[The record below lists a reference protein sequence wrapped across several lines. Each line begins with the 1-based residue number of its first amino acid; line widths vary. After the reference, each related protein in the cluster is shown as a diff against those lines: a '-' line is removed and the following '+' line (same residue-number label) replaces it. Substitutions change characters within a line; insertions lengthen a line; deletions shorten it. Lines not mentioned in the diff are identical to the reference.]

1 MNVGKID
8 QASNPKGEAA
18 AAAAAVHVVEV
29 NYQQELAIG
38 LFAFRR

>member
-8 QASNPKGEAA
+8 QASNPKGE